1 MSCALCLQTEA
12 PSQFDSRLPPI
23 TGEDVEFLREQ
34 VPELSSNL
42 KFVVLKKIRFWD
54 LKIKT
59 VLHLTYNFLMFSTLR
74 NSIYQEREKSLNEF
88 MDHWQS
94 SLFEAK
100 LSPSTQ
106 RTNTNKSSTCA
117 SKKICSGRLS
127 TNHFQGTIGLV
138 VTVQLH
144 RIFAWLIKYI
154 YKMQLKKTLSGLWK
168 AFSGALNISI
178 IVILQCTGDGWPVT
192 HVVGGDTERY
202 LQHDTSQWSDES
214 NPRRHIPRGA
224 LTHQAHKT

>member
-59 VLHLTYNFLMFSTLR
+59 ILHLTYNFLMFSTLR

-88 MDHWQS
+88 MDH
-94 SLFEAK
+94 
-100 LSPSTQ
+100 
-106 RTNTNKSSTCA
+106 
-117 SKKICSGRLS
+117 
-127 TNHFQGTIGLV
+127 
-138 VTVQLH
+138 
-144 RIFAWLIKYI
+144 
-154 YKMQLKKTLSGLWK
+154 
-168 AFSGALNISI
+168 
-178 IVILQCTGDGWPVT
+178 
-192 HVVGGDTERY
+192 
-202 LQHDTSQWSDES
+202 
-214 NPRRHIPRGA
+214 
-224 LTHQAHKT
+224 